1 MPDVLVGF
9 LYKVHAYQRIP
20 NVFHNLYPIK
30 LLSKQNFMHIY
41 ERADKMFNVAWHFN
55 PFPPRLAKT
64 TPIVRCG

>member
-41 ERADKMFNVAWHFN
+41 EKLIKYLM
-55 PFPPRLAKT
+55 
-64 TPIVRCG
+64 